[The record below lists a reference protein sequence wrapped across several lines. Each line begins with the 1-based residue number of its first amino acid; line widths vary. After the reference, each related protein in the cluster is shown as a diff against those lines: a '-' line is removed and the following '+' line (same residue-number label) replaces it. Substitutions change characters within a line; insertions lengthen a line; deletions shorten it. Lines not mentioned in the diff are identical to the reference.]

1 MHCQLFQPSGA
12 HRAYAGIVPDVC
24 PIASMLAELKIIN
37 MRGGPGLPHEHQLM
51 LRAIETTHAGI
62 ALVPDTQVLE
72 LAVDLAAGGEHLP
85 QVPPIHAD
93 LMDRAV
99 DGVLGE
105 ALKHRL
111 QEIREFGLAHLATAH
126 GKIAMTNATE
136 AADIAVDHD
145 IVWRV
150 REYEFRLGAVEQPLV
165 GGLIAGIR
173 T

>member
-1 MHCQLFQPSGA
+1 M
-12 HRAYAGIVPDVC
+12 
-24 PIASMLAELKIIN
+24 
-37 MRGGPGLPHEHQLM
+37 
-51 LRAIETTHAGI
+51 
-62 ALVPDTQVLE
+62 
-72 LAVDLAAGGEHLP
+72 
-85 QVPPIHAD
+85 
-93 LMDRAV
+93 
-99 DGVLGE
+99 
-105 ALKHRL
+105 

-136 AADIAVDHD
+136 ATDVAVDHD